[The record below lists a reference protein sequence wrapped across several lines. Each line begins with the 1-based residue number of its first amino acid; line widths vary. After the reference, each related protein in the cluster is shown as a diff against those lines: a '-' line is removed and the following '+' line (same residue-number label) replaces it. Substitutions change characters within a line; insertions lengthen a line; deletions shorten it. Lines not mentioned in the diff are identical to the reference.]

1 MPPSTVITAPLTN
14 EAAGSAAVDRTAARR
29 QEWHKAEYRLDRQ
42 AIPRGLPGLG
52 LKTTVRAR
60 RPVRLAARRDHLEI

>member
-1 MPPSTVITAPLTN
+1 MPPSTVITAPFTN

-29 QEWHKAEYRLDRQ
+29 QEWHKAEYRLDRH

-52 LKTTVRAR
+52 LNTTVRAR
-60 RPVRLAARRDHLEI
+60 RPAGARRPA

>member
-1 MPPSTVITAPLTN
+1 
-14 EAAGSAAVDRTAARR
+14 VDRTAARR